1 MTFVMKRIWV
11 AFLLGLAILSPT
23 QVESK
28 TAEEATPA
36 KPLLI
41 GLIPELNIFKQI
53 ERYEPLA
60 NYLASKI
67 GKEVKLKVLARY
79 GNIVNNFVSLGLDGA
94 FFGSF
99 SYALAQ
105 RKLGVEVLARP
116 EGLDGSSTYHG
127 LIFVRK
133 DSRIKSIREM
143 KGKRFVFVDKATTAG
158 FLLPLAYFKKHGVKD
173 YKAYFKETYFS
184 GTHEDAIHDV
194 LNKKADIGA
203 AKNTV
208 FERMAQADQRIPLMM
223 EILEKSPNVPENGL
237 AVRKSLDPSVKKAIQ
252 ETLLNMHNDS
262 VGKTVLK
269 IFGARKFILTTH
281 KDYEPVFEYA
291 REIKLD
297 LAQYDYMNE

>member
-1 MTFVMKRIWV
+1 MNFFGIV
-11 AFLLGLAILSPT
+11 FLLGLAVLMICP
-23 QVESK
+23 QVEGK
-28 TAEEATPA
+28 DPEAPPPA

-41 GLIPELNIFKQI
+41 GLIPEQNIFKQI

-67 GKEVKLKVLARY
+67 GAEVKLKVLARY
-79 GNIVNNFVSLGLDGA
+79 GNIVDNFVSLRIDGA

-116 EGLDGSSTYHG
+116 ESLDGSSAYHG

-133 DSRIKSIREM
+133 DSRIKSIKDM

-158 FLLPLAYFKKHGVKD
+158 FLLPLAYFKAQGVKD
-173 YKAYFKETYFS
+173 YKAHFKETYFS

-208 FERMAQADQRIPLMM
+208 FERLAQADKRISQDL
-223 EILEKSPNVPENGL
+223 EILEKSPDVPENGL
-237 AVRKSLDPSVKKAIQ
+237 AVRKSLDPSVKEAIR
-252 ETLLNMHNDS
+252 ETLLNMHNDPL
-262 VGKTVLK
+262 GKTVLQN
-269 IFGARKFILTTH
+269 FGAGKFILTTD
-281 KDYEPVFEYA
+281 KDYDPVFAYA

-297 LAQYDYMNE
+297 LALYDYMNE